1 MAPGLQ
7 SYWVMKR
14 LSTNRVLATVL
25 LAVTLVPPASFG
37 HNFSM
42 SPQQLAEVMKVAH
55 AISVV
60 NPTLDDSKYLEYAS
74 GIYKASQRYGIDP
87 TVLIAITQQ
96 ETGFRE
102 NLPEG
107 KAGEIGII
115 QIRKNWLKQ
124 PRFAREFKKQSVKD
138 LSKPAKSFMYAAWIL
153 KELKESVSKSTLP
166 YWSYYNS
173 VRFENR
179 FKYFLAVNRNIA
191 SLKRASG
198 EDGRMITS
206 DVDAETAKDTTLSSN
221 EPKVEPKMVQTEA
234 KPVQTAKRS
243 APPAQVVSRDRL
255 KEGSLGLDLEGTR
268 WIPDALRK
276 IRHQQAKKA
285 LQGEGL
291 ASNDK
296 VNNKYRYLP
305 NTIRD

>member
-1 MAPGLQ
+1 
-7 SYWVMKR
+7 MKR
-14 LSTNRVLATVL
+14 LSQNRIVATL
-25 LAVTLVPPASFG
+25 MLSLMMVPPSFA
-37 HNFSM
+37 HNFNM
-42 SPQQLAEVMKVAH
+42 TNQQLAEVMKIAH

-74 GIYKASQRYGIDP
+74 GIFKASQRYGVEP

-124 PRFAREFKKQSVKD
+124 ARFAREFKKQTVKD
-138 LSKPAKSFMYAAWIL
+138 LYKPAKSFMFAAWIL
-153 KELKESVSKSTLP
+153 KELKESVSKSSLP

-191 SLKRASG
+191 SLKRANG
-198 EDGRMITS
+198 DDDRMITS
-206 DVDAETAKDTTLSSN
+206 DVET
-221 EPKVEPKMVQTEA
+221 ETEA
-234 KPVQTAKRS
+234 KASAKVSENQPKAESKPVQIAMPAKRPVAIPVQTVAR
-243 APPAQVVSRDRL
+243 V
-255 KEGSLGLDLEGTR
+255 KEGSMGLELDGTR
-268 WIPDALRK
+268 WIPDALKK
-276 IRHQQAKKA
+276 IRQQQAQKE
-285 LQGEGL
+285 LQAEGL

-296 VNNKYRYLP
+296 VTSKYRYLP